1 VVNDLGISKL
11 RNDKDLAYNRHPLA
25 FLVEAADD
33 ICYTI
38 IDFEDGIN
46 MGLIE
51 EEFALEYL
59 INLVRDTINS
69 EKYYQLTTKKDRL
82 GYLRALAIG
91 NLINEAV
98 QVFLVNET
106 AILQGD
112 FHKSLLDKC
121 KYEAQI
127 NDILKISVEKIY
139 RSKEVV
145 EKEVAGY
152 RILSDLLGVFIIAVN
167 NKFENKASNYDKLVI
182 RLLPENYQIEKESLY
197 DRIFSVCSFISSMSD
212 GYAIL
217 LNKKIKGEVL

>member
-98 QVFLVNET
+98 QVFLANET

>member
-1 VVNDLGISKL
+1 
-11 RNDKDLAYNRHPLA
+11 
-25 FLVEAADD
+25 
-33 ICYTI
+33 
-38 IDFEDGIN
+38 

-98 QVFLVNET
+98 QVFLANET